1 MDMITLTENAKN
13 QLSSIAKDDYIT
25 LGVNG
30 GGCSGFQYVWDYKK
44 NWPDVK
50 WSEPYDNCLVL
61 DPMAEMF
68 VDGCTIDYVTELG
81 GSYLKV
87 INPNATASCGCG
99 ESFAVQEK
107 IMPKLFKSVTAHE
120 PTKKGTSQ
128 GRKPI
133 TSTMNKNKRRSFKS
147 YRGQGR
153 S

>member
-1 MDMITLTENAKN
+1 MITLTENAK
-13 QLSSIAKDDYIT
+13 DYLVNT
-25 LGVNG
+25 TKKNNKKYAYLGVLG
-30 GGCSGFQYVWDYKK
+30 GGCSGFQYEWDMTDETEKGTL
-44 NWPDVK
+44 V
-50 WSEPYDNCLVL
+50 DNILVVDKL
-61 DPMAEMF
+61 ADMF
-68 VDGCTIDYVTELG
+68 IIGCTVDYVQEFG

-147 YRGQGR
+147 YRGQGK